1 VVYGKNFVI
10 NLHKKNC
17 KIALAQKL
25 QQSTKSLCRF
35 NHKTVQKFCSV
46 CGLNKTAKILLIAT
60 FAKANASK
68 KCNISP
74 QKQKIDCNAKQGCN
88 KS

>member
-1 VVYGKNFVI
+1 LWQKICDKFALKN
-10 NLHKKNC
+10 
-17 KIALAQKL
+17 
-25 QQSTKSLCRF
+25 
-35 NHKTVQKFCSV
+35 
-46 CGLNKTAKILLIAT
+46 

-74 QKQKIDCNAKQGCN
+74 QKQKIDCNAKQSCN